1 MRKKY
6 FLITIILLIL
16 DIITKNYF
24 RGKNIQ
30 LTRYLNFNY
39 TENTGAIFGIL
50 KNNNIIF
57 IILTIIIIG
66 IIVYTIKKE
75 KKYELELGI
84 ILAGAIGN
92 LIDRIIY
99 GHVID
104 FIHIKYW
111 YVFNLADAYI
121 TIGIILIIYKIISKK
136 NLW

>member
-1 MRKKY
+1 MKKKY
-6 FLITIILLIL
+6 FLITIILIIL
-16 DIITKNYF
+16 DIITKSYF
-24 RGKNIQ
+24 KNKNIAIGK
-30 LTRYLNFNY
+30 YLNFNY

-50 KNNNIIF
+50 KDNNIF
-57 IILTIIIIG
+57 LIILTIAIIG
-66 IIVYTIKKE
+66 IIIYTIKKE
-75 KKYELELGI
+75 KKYRLELGI

-92 LIDRIIY
+92 LIDRILY

-136 NLW
+136 NL